1 MKKKGYNLK
10 QLCKDNSGSA
20 MVMTLIVGMVV
31 MAFCLSLLLVAFTLF
46 SQMNHNTIQFQCKTL
61 AQSYLESLKTDF
73 CNPDS
78 DLIKYLSSKM
88 EAPEEG
94 NEIWIAQNLPESEL
108 EELKQN
114 GLKPYKDLY
123 LQVDAS
129 GYTMDICMTY
139 ERTQAT
145 AEEDSE
151 NESDD
156 EIEEVNSN
164 SNTNSNAN
172 TNSNTNTDSNTNT
185 NEPQTNGGTASQV
198 PVHSSSGIAYERIIH
213 VKLTCVRGTDTSS
226 NDNYTMEA
234 DYKMP

>member
-94 NEIWIAQNLPESEL
+94 NEILGAQN
-108 EELKQN
+108 
-114 GLKPYKDLY
+114 
-123 LQVDAS
+123 
-129 GYTMDICMTY
+129 
-139 ERTQAT
+139 
-145 AEEDSE
+145 
-151 NESDD
+151 
-156 EIEEVNSN
+156 
-164 SNTNSNAN
+164 
-172 TNSNTNTDSNTNT
+172 
-185 NEPQTNGGTASQV
+185 
-198 PVHSSSGIAYERIIH
+198 
-213 VKLTCVRGTDTSS
+213 
-226 NDNYTMEA
+226 
-234 DYKMP
+234 

>member
-1 MKKKGYNLK
+1 M
-10 QLCKDNSGSA
+10 
-20 MVMTLIVGMVV
+20 
-31 MAFCLSLLLVAFTLF
+31 
-46 SQMNHNTIQFQCKTL
+46 
-61 AQSYLESLKTDF
+61 
-73 CNPDS
+73 
-78 DLIKYLSSKM
+78 
-88 EAPEEG
+88 
-94 NEIWIAQNLPESEL
+94 
-108 EELKQN
+108 
-114 GLKPYKDLY
+114 
-123 LQVDAS
+123 DAS

-156 EIEEVNSN
+156 EIEEVNS
-164 SNTNSNAN
+164 
-172 TNSNTNTDSNTNT
+172 DSNTNM
-185 NEPQTNGGTASQV
+185 NEPQTNGGTASRV

>member
-1 MKKKGYNLK
+1 MKKKGYKLK

-46 SQMNHNTIQFQCKTL
+46 TQMNHNTIQFQCKTL
-61 AQSYLESLKTDF
+61 AQSYLESLKNDF
-73 CNPDS
+73 SNPDS
-78 DLIKYLSSKM
+78 DMIKYLNSKM
-88 EAPEEG
+88 EMPEEG

-108 EELKQN
+108 EELKLS
-114 GLKPYKDLY
+114 GLKPYKELF

-139 ERTQAT
+139 ERTQAS
-145 AEEDSE
+145 AEEGFE

-156 EIEEVNSN
+156 EIEEVNTNMN
-164 SNTNSNAN
+164 ST
-172 TNSNTNTDSNTNT
+172 T
-185 NEPQTNGGTASQV
+185 NEPGTNGGTATNE
-198 PVHSSSGIAYERIIH
+198 PGTFSSGSTFERLIH
-213 VKLTCVRGTDTSS
+213 VKLTCVRGTDTNS
-226 NDNYTMEA
+226 NDSYTMEA

>member
-114 GLKPYKDLY
+114 GLKPYRDLY

-156 EIEEVNSN
+156 EIEEVNS
-164 SNTNSNAN
+164 
-172 TNSNTNTDSNTNT
+172 DSNTNT
-185 NEPQTNGGTASQV
+185 NEPQTNGGTASRV

-234 DYKMP
+234 D

>member
-94 NEIWIAQNLPESEL
+94 NEIWVAQNLPESEL

-156 EIEEVNSN
+156 EIEEVNS
-164 SNTNSNAN
+164 
-172 TNSNTNTDSNTNT
+172 DSNTNM
-185 NEPQTNGGTASQV
+185 NEPQTNGGTASRV